1 MTDTDFS
8 ILFAIR
14 ELFAGGTFDSLML
27 WASTAGDAGAVW
39 FAIGAVLLWKP
50 STRRLG
56 AAVILAVAVYALIG
70 NGILKPLI
78 ERLRPCELK
87 DTVDMI
93 LACPETFSF
102 PSGHTGASFAA
113 AGVFWLLKSPWRWAA
128 LAGAALIAFSR
139 LYLFVHFPSD
149 IAGGIFC
156 GLFAA
161 FVAVRLTALPALSR
175 RLA

>member
-39 FAIGAVLLWKP
+39 FAIGALLLIKP
-50 STRRLG
+50 ATRRLG

-87 DTVDMI
+87 DTVDMTGRLHELI
-93 LACPETFSF
+93 SF
-102 PSGHTGASFAA
+102 
-113 AGVFWLLKSPWRWAA
+113 
-128 LAGAALIAFSR
+128 
-139 LYLFVHFPSD
+139 
-149 IAGGIFC
+149 
-156 GLFAA
+156 
-161 FVAVRLTALPALSR
+161 
-175 RLA
+175 